1 MPRGVVGEIPDVDV
15 VGSVRGWAFD
25 LHLMG
30 YAVAQCQV
38 RSAERAAV
46 AAVSL
51 GASFEE
57 ALEFARV
64 AFHEAPIP
72 KVVTL

>member
-1 MPRGVVGEIPDVDV
+1 MPGRVVGHKPDV
-15 VGSVRGWAFD
+15 VGAVRGWAFD

-30 YAVAQCQV
+30 YEVPPG
-38 RSAERAAV
+38 RMLSAERAAV
-46 AAVSL
+46 AAYRM

-64 AFHEAPIP
+64 ALREPAVPA
-72 KVVTL
+72 VVTL